1 MTRNTEERIEL
12 LDQVIDAENNQEGR
26 IPQHTP
32 KTFIFGKSREFILL
46 RCLLRGLSLWYPKS
60 SCCLS
65 RYFYP
70 GFVSFLLACTTAC
83 YVVIFALK
91 EDADVTYN
99 VLVVVI
105 FTGGYFGHLA
115 ASFCLRPSDIE
126 DNMICITLDG
136 SQLKKFRKLLKYFN
150 ARMVISTAVFMGSIC
165 RLFIATTNGSGV
177 VTTYLV
183 ENVYPHHDAYRQCL
197 LCLVFVAHVYMLG
210 MYVAMVWI
218 VDLLQLMSNVRLQ
231 DQHRKFTKWTE
242 GAEAAINDHIRNYT
256 SKVKKCCRRLKWWF
270 LIHNISLIIIVP

>member
-1 MTRNTEERIEL
+1 M
-12 LDQVIDAENNQEGR
+12 
-26 IPQHTP
+26 
-32 KTFIFGKSREFILL
+32 
-46 RCLLRGLSLWYPKS
+46 
-60 SCCLS
+60 
-65 RYFYP
+65 
-70 GFVSFLLACTTAC
+70 
-83 YVVIFALK
+83 
-91 EDADVTYN
+91 
-99 VLVVVI
+99 
-105 FTGGYFGHLA
+105 
-115 ASFCLRPSDIE
+115 
-126 DNMICITLDG
+126 
-136 SQLKKFRKLLKYFN
+136 
-150 ARMVISTAVFMGSIC
+150 
-165 RLFIATTNGSGV
+165 

-270 LIHNISLIIIVP
+270 NSQHFSYYNSSHNCNWKFRSSSFWSTIHIFCRIWNCRHTICLGSPALLCWTNWKTWQNVLLYSEQFLSRKTLLC